1 MTTDQLSLLQGDL
14 ASQRRFELQAIVGE
28 AVQVLCEPGTGLWA
42 LSQHAEAGLLQVIR
56 DAAAELRLLG
66 DEDDVP
72 F

>member
-1 MTTDQLSLLQGDL
+1 VTTEQLCLLQGDL
-14 ASQRRFELQAIVGE
+14 ASQRRFELQALVSE
-28 AVQVLCEPGTGLWA
+28 AVAVLCEPGTGLWA

-56 DAAAELRLLG
+56 DAAAELRILG

>member
-14 ASQRRFELQAIVGE
+14 ASQRRFELQTIIGE

-42 LSQHAEAGLLQVIR
+42 LSQHAEAGLLQVVR
-56 DAAAELRLLG
+56 DAAAELRILG
-66 DEDDVP
+66 DEEPVP